1 MKKNSFSHK
10 KTGLVLS
17 VFNRDIAEQMKK
29 GALEELKKAGIKNF
43 KIVEVP
49 GVVEIPLM
57 AQWLFQKNFQVVIAL
72 GAVIRGETSHYS
84 ACCRL
89 VEQGCMNVQ
98 LKMNRPLIFGVLM
111 TDTKAEA
118 LARTGG
124 KKGHI
129 ARSSVQTALKMLSY
143 MDNEMV

>member
-1 MKKNSFSHK
+1 MKKQSFSHK
-10 KTGLVLS
+10 KIGIVLS
-17 VFNRDIAEQMKK
+17 VFNRDISEQLKK
-29 GALEELKKAGIKNF
+29 GALEELKIASIKNF
-43 KIVEVP
+43 QIVEVP

-57 AQWLFQKNFQVVIAL
+57 AQWLFQKNFQAVIAL

-111 TDTKAEA
+111 TDNKSQA
-118 LARTGG
+118 LARVGG
-124 KKGHI
+124 GKGHI

-143 MDNEMV
+143 MDNEVV